1 MSKAQYAFA
10 VMIAAAAISIG
21 FLFGGPLWGCIFAT
35 IAIAACVIWLRA
47 RREEATAGE
56 PVESLFKGNIPAPP
70 TTTTGKRVGIP
81 AAAFREHAALSQQLL
96 FQRLAAEE
104 RKSIGRADWLQL
116 AKDFES
122 CPQQLRAEYS
132 RHGLPGQDSW
142 YIGGWTPSDKCKS
155 LCRMAGTMLIS
166 SRQVRYALSE
176 EVRPVSDPIYRWLY
190 FLKERRHLDN
200 YLFAVETFPDG
211 QTAGVYSGYI
221 NNLPEA
227 SAAACIDCA
236 AKET

>member
-1 MSKAQYAFA
+1 MPKETKFGYGFLLAGVALPYLIEKFLGAGP
-10 VMIAAAAISIG
+10 AAAVAIVCGIIG
-21 FLFGGPLWGCIFAT
+21 IAFLVSGHRHKEGL
-35 IAIAACVIWLRA
+35 
-47 RREEATAGE
+47 EA
-56 PVESLFKGNIPAPP
+56 PVESLFGGEIPAPP
-70 TTTTGKRVGIP
+70 TAPPTAETGKGLLVTP
-81 AAAFREHAALSQQLL
+81 VADVREQVVLARQLL
-96 FQRLAAEE
+96 FQRLADEE

-176 EVRPVSDPIYRWLY
+176 EVRSVSTQYI
-190 FLKERRHLDN
+190 
-200 YLFAVETFPDG
+200 
-211 QTAGVYSGYI
+211 AGFIS
-221 NNLPEA
+221 
-227 SAAACIDCA
+227 
-236 AKET
+236 